1 MARLILIG
9 KESDQLFMAIV
20 VVFTACTPSVN
31 SEPSSSTAENSTQ
44 TAVTFTD
51 ALGRTVTVDSPKRVA
66 TLIGSFADVWCLAG
80 GKDTLVASA
89 DDTWTQFDLD
99 LPESVVNL
107 GGVSE
112 PSAETLLA
120 AQPDF
125 VIGSTKTEADV
136 ELMSVMENAGIP
148 IAYFDVSSFSDYL
161 DMLDICT
168 QITGCSERYEEYG
181 LKVQEQVDAAIAS
194 SQGKQGPTVLYL
206 RATGSSCKVKNSQ
219 NTVLGEM
226 LADLGCT
233 NIADGDDALL
243 ENLSMEAILQADPE
257 CIFIVLQGSN
267 QEKARQTL
275 EKAVLSNPAWQQL
288 RAVQNE
294 KCYYMDQQLYNV
306 KPNARWGEAYENL
319 AEILYGQE

>member
-1 MARLILIG
+1 MKKHRLLICVLL
-9 KESDQLFMAIV
+9 SLFLLV
-20 VVFTACTPSVN
+20 SCGTAA
-31 SEPSSSTAENSTQ
+31 PSSQSASAAQ
-44 TAVTFTD
+44 ADSVTFTD
-51 ALGRTVTVDSPKRVA
+51 DLGRTVTVDSPKRVA
-66 TLIGSFADVWCLAG
+66 ALIGSFADVWCIAG
-80 GKDTLVASA
+80 GKDTLVAAA

-99 LPESVVNL
+99 LDESVINL
-107 GGVSE
+107 GKVSD

-125 VIGSTKTEADV
+125 VLASTKTSADV
-136 ELMSVMENAGIP
+136 ELMPTLENAGIP
-148 IAYFDVSSFSDYL
+148 TAYFDVSSFEDYL
-161 DMLDICT
+161 RMLEICT
-168 QITGCSERYEEYG
+168 RITGCEDRYEQYG
-181 LKVQEQVDAAIAS
+181 TLVQEQVDAAIAS
-194 SQGKQGPTVLYL
+194 AQDKQGPTVLYL

-233 NIADGDDALL
+233 NIADSDESLL
-243 ENLSMEAILQADPE
+243 ETLSMEAILQADPE
-257 CIFIVLQGSN
+257 CIFIVLQGSD

-288 RAVQNE
+288 RAVQQN

-306 KPNARWGEAYENL
+306 KPNARWGEAYEGL

>member
-1 MARLILIG
+1 MKKHRLPICVLL
-9 KESDQLFMAIV
+9 SLFLLV
-20 VVFTACTPSVN
+20 SCGTAA
-31 SEPSSSTAENSTQ
+31 PSSQSASAAQ
-44 TAVTFTD
+44 ADSVTFTD
-51 ALGRTVTVDSPKRVA
+51 DLGRTVTVDSPKRVA
-66 TLIGSFADVWCLAG
+66 ALIGSFADVWCIAG
-80 GKDTLVASA
+80 GKDTLVAAA

-99 LPESVVNL
+99 LDESVIDL
-107 GGVSE
+107 GKVSE

-125 VIGSTKTEADV
+125 VLASTKTSADV
-136 ELMSVMENAGIP
+136 ELMPTLENAGIP
-148 IAYFDVSSFSDYL
+148 TAYFDVSSFEDYL
-161 DMLDICT
+161 RMLEICT
-168 QITGCSERYEEYG
+168 RITGCEDRYEQYG
-181 LKVQEQVDAAIAS
+181 TLVQEQVDAAIAS
-194 SQGKQGPTVLYL
+194 AQGKQGPTVLYL

-233 NIADGDDALL
+233 NIADSDESLL
-243 ENLSMEAILQADPE
+243 ETLSMEAILQADPE
-257 CIFIVLQGSN
+257 CIFIVLQGSD

-288 RAVQNE
+288 RAVQQN

-306 KPNARWGEAYENL
+306 KPNARWGEAYEGL

>member
-1 MARLILIG
+1 MKKHRLPICVLL
-9 KESDQLFMAIV
+9 SLFLLV
-20 VVFTACTPSVN
+20 SCGTAA
-31 SEPSSSTAENSTQ
+31 PSSQSASAAQ
-44 TAVTFTD
+44 ADSVTFTD
-51 ALGRTVTVDSPKRVA
+51 DLGRTVTVDSPKRVA
-66 TLIGSFADVWCLAG
+66 ALIGSFADVWCIAG
-80 GKDTLVASA
+80 GKDTLVAAA

-99 LPESVVNL
+99 LDESVINL
-107 GGVSE
+107 GKVSE

-125 VIGSTKTEADV
+125 VLASTKTSADV
-136 ELMSVMENAGIP
+136 ELMPTLENAGIP
-148 IAYFDVSSFSDYL
+148 TAYFDVSSFEDYL
-161 DMLDICT
+161 RMLEICT
-168 QITGCSERYEEYG
+168 RITGCEDRYEQYG
-181 LKVQEQVDAAIAS
+181 TLVQEQVDAAIAS
-194 SQGKQGPTVLYL
+194 AQDKQGPTVLYL

-233 NIADGDDALL
+233 NIADSDESLL
-243 ENLSMEAILQADPE
+243 ETLSMEAILQADPE
-257 CIFIVLQGSN
+257 CIFIVLQGSD

-288 RAVQNE
+288 RAVQQN

-306 KPNARWGEAYENL
+306 KPNARWGEVYEGL

>member
-1 MARLILIG
+1 MKKHRLLICVLL
-9 KESDQLFMAIV
+9 SLFLLV
-20 VVFTACTPSVN
+20 SCGTAA
-31 SEPSSSTAENSTQ
+31 PSSQSASAAQ
-44 TAVTFTD
+44 ADSVTFTD
-51 ALGRTVTVDSPKRVA
+51 DLGRTVTVDSPKRVA
-66 TLIGSFADVWCLAG
+66 ALIGSFADVWCIAG
-80 GKDTLVASA
+80 GKDTLVAAA

-99 LPESVVNL
+99 LDESVINL
-107 GGVSE
+107 GKVSE

-125 VIGSTKTEADV
+125 VLASTKTSADV
-136 ELMSVMENAGIP
+136 ELMPTLENAGIP
-148 IAYFDVSSFSDYL
+148 TAYFDVSSFEDYL
-161 DMLDICT
+161 RMLEICT
-168 QITGCSERYEEYG
+168 RITGCEDRYEQYG
-181 LKVQEQVDAAIAS
+181 MLVQEQVDAAIAS
-194 SQGKQGPTVLYL
+194 AQDKQGPTVLYL

-233 NIADGDDALL
+233 NIADSDESLL
-243 ENLSMEAILQADPE
+243 ETLSMEAILQADPE
-257 CIFIVLQGSN
+257 CIFIVLQGSD

-288 RAVQNE
+288 RAVQQN

-306 KPNARWGEAYENL
+306 KPNAHWGEAYEGL

>member
-1 MARLILIG
+1 MKKHRLLICVLL
-9 KESDQLFMAIV
+9 SLFLLV
-20 VVFTACTPSVN
+20 SCGTAA
-31 SEPSSSTAENSTQ
+31 PSSQSTSAAQADS
-44 TAVTFTD
+44 VTFTD
-51 ALGRTVTVDSPKRVA
+51 DLGRTVTVDSPKRVA
-66 TLIGSFADVWCLAG
+66 ALIGSFADVWCIAG
-80 GKDTLVASA
+80 GKDTLVAAA

-99 LPESVVNL
+99 LDESVINL
-107 GGVSE
+107 GKVSE

-125 VIGSTKTEADV
+125 VLASTKTSADV
-136 ELMSVMENAGIP
+136 ELMPTLENAGIP
-148 IAYFDVSSFSDYL
+148 TAYFDVSSFEDYL
-161 DMLDICT
+161 RMLEICT
-168 QITGCSERYEEYG
+168 RITGCEDRYEQYG
-181 LKVQEQVDAAIAS
+181 MLVQEQVDAAIAS
-194 SQGKQGPTVLYL
+194 AQDKQGPTVLYL

-233 NIADGDDALL
+233 NIADSDESLL
-243 ENLSMEAILQADPE
+243 ETLSMEAILQADPE
-257 CIFIVLQGSN
+257 CIFIVLQGSD

-288 RAVQNE
+288 RAVQQN

-306 KPNARWGEAYENL
+306 KPNARWGEAYEGL

>member
-1 MARLILIG
+1 MKKHRLPICVLL
-9 KESDQLFMAIV
+9 SLFLLV
-20 VVFTACTPSVN
+20 SCGTAA
-31 SEPSSSTAENSTQ
+31 PSSQSASAAQ
-44 TAVTFTD
+44 ADSVTFTD
-51 ALGRTVTVDSPKRVA
+51 DLGRTVTVDSPKRVA
-66 TLIGSFADVWCLAG
+66 ALIGSFADVWCIAG
-80 GKDTLVASA
+80 GKDTLVAAA

-99 LPESVVNL
+99 LDESVINL
-107 GGVSE
+107 GKVSE

-125 VIGSTKTEADV
+125 VLASTKTSADV
-136 ELMSVMENAGIP
+136 ELMPTLENAGIP
-148 IAYFDVSSFSDYL
+148 TAYFDVSSFEDYL
-161 DMLDICT
+161 RMLEICT
-168 QITGCSERYEEYG
+168 RITGCEDRYEQYG
-181 LKVQEQVDAAIAS
+181 TLVQEQVDAAIAS
-194 SQGKQGPTVLYL
+194 AQDKQGPTVLYL

-233 NIADGDDALL
+233 NIADSDESLL
-243 ENLSMEAILQADPE
+243 ETLSMEAILQADPE
-257 CIFIVLQGSN
+257 CIFIVLQGSD

-288 RAVQNE
+288 RAVQQN

-306 KPNARWGEAYENL
+306 KPNARWGEAYEGL

>member
-1 MARLILIG
+1 MKKHRLLICVLL
-9 KESDQLFMAIV
+9 SLFLLV
-20 VVFTACTPSVN
+20 SCGTAA
-31 SEPSSSTAENSTQ
+31 PSSQSASAAQ
-44 TAVTFTD
+44 ADSVTFTD
-51 ALGRTVTVDSPKRVA
+51 DLGRTVTVDSPKRVA
-66 TLIGSFADVWCLAG
+66 ALIGSFADVWCIAG
-80 GKDTLVASA
+80 GKDALVAAA

-99 LPESVVNL
+99 LDESVINL
-107 GGVSE
+107 GKVSE

-125 VIGSTKTEADV
+125 VLASTKTSADV
-136 ELMSVMENAGIP
+136 ELMPTLENAGIP
-148 IAYFDVSSFSDYL
+148 TAYFDVSSFEDYL
-161 DMLDICT
+161 RMLEICT
-168 QITGCSERYEEYG
+168 RITGCEDRYEQYG
-181 LKVQEQVDAAIAS
+181 TLVQEQVDAAIAS
-194 SQGKQGPTVLYL
+194 AQGKQGPTVLYL

-233 NIADGDDALL
+233 NIADSDESLL
-243 ENLSMEAILQADPE
+243 ETLSMEAILQADPE
-257 CIFIVLQGSN
+257 CIFIVLQGSD

-288 RAVQNE
+288 RAVQQN

-306 KPNARWGEAYENL
+306 KPNARWGEAYEGL

>member
-1 MARLILIG
+1 MKKHRLLICVLL
-9 KESDQLFMAIV
+9 SLFLLVSCGTVA
-20 VVFTACTPSVN
+20 
-31 SEPSSSTAENSTQ
+31 PSSQSASAAQ
-44 TAVTFTD
+44 ADSVTFTD
-51 ALGRTVTVDSPKRVA
+51 DLGRTVTVDSPKRVA
-66 TLIGSFADVWCLAG
+66 ALIGSFADVWCIAG
-80 GKDTLVASA
+80 GKDTLVAAA

-99 LPESVVNL
+99 LDESVIDL
-107 GGVSE
+107 GKVSE

-125 VIGSTKTEADV
+125 VLASTKTSADV
-136 ELMSVMENAGIP
+136 ELMPTLENAGIP
-148 IAYFDVSSFSDYL
+148 TAYFDVSSFEDYL
-161 DMLDICT
+161 RMLEICT
-168 QITGCSERYEEYG
+168 RITGCEDRYEQYG
-181 LKVQEQVDAAIAS
+181 TLVQEQVDEAIAS
-194 SQGKQGPTVLYL
+194 AQGKQGPTVLYL

-233 NIADGDDALL
+233 NIADSDESLL
-243 ENLSMEAILQADPE
+243 ETLSMEAILQADPE
-257 CIFIVLQGSN
+257 CIFIVLQGSD

-288 RAVQNE
+288 RAVQQN

-306 KPNARWGEAYENL
+306 KPNARWGEAYEGL

>member
-1 MARLILIG
+1 MKKHRLLICVLL
-9 KESDQLFMAIV
+9 SLFLLV
-20 VVFTACTPSVN
+20 SCGTAA
-31 SEPSSSTAENSTQ
+31 PSSQSTSAAQADS
-44 TAVTFTD
+44 VTFTD
-51 ALGRTVTVDSPKRVA
+51 DLGRTVTVDSPKRVA
-66 TLIGSFADVWCLAG
+66 ALIGSFADVWCIAG
-80 GKDTLVASA
+80 GKDTLVAAA

-99 LPESVVNL
+99 LDESVINL
-107 GGVSE
+107 GKVSE

-125 VIGSTKTEADV
+125 VLASTKTSADV
-136 ELMSVMENAGIP
+136 ELMPTLENAGIP
-148 IAYFDVSSFSDYL
+148 TAYFDVSSFEDYL
-161 DMLDICT
+161 RMLEICT
-168 QITGCSERYEEYG
+168 RITGCEDRYEQYG
-181 LKVQEQVDAAIAS
+181 TLVQEQVDAAIAS
-194 SQGKQGPTVLYL
+194 AQDKQGPTVLYL

-233 NIADGDDALL
+233 NIADSDESLL
-243 ENLSMEAILQADPE
+243 ETLSMEAILQADPE
-257 CIFIVLQGSN
+257 CIFIVLQGSD

-288 RAVQNE
+288 RAVQQN

-306 KPNARWGEAYENL
+306 KPNARWGEAYEGL

>member
-1 MARLILIG
+1 MKKHRLLICVLL
-9 KESDQLFMAIV
+9 SLFLLV
-20 VVFTACTPSVN
+20 SCGTAA
-31 SEPSSSTAENSTQ
+31 PSSQSASAAQ
-44 TAVTFTD
+44 ADSVTFTD
-51 ALGRTVTVDSPKRVA
+51 DLGRTVTVDSPKRVA
-66 TLIGSFADVWCLAG
+66 ALIGSFADVWCIAG
-80 GKDTLVASA
+80 GKDTLVAAA

-99 LPESVVNL
+99 LDESVIDL
-107 GGVSE
+107 GKVSE

-125 VIGSTKTEADV
+125 VLASTKTSADV
-136 ELMSVMENAGIP
+136 ELMPTLENAGIP
-148 IAYFDVSSFSDYL
+148 TAYFDVSSFEDYL
-161 DMLDICT
+161 RMLEICT
-168 QITGCSERYEEYG
+168 RITGCEDRYEQYG
-181 LKVQEQVDAAIAS
+181 TLVQEQVDAAIAS
-194 SQGKQGPTVLYL
+194 AQGKQGPTVLYL

-233 NIADGDDALL
+233 NIADSDESLL
-243 ENLSMEAILQADPE
+243 ETLSMEAILQADPE
-257 CIFIVLQGSN
+257 CIFIVLQGSD

-288 RAVQNE
+288 RAVQQN

-306 KPNARWGEAYENL
+306 KPNARWGEAYEGL

>member
-1 MARLILIG
+1 MKKHRLLICVLL
-9 KESDQLFMAIV
+9 SLFLLV
-20 VVFTACTPSVN
+20 SCGTAV
-31 SEPSSSTAENSTQ
+31 PSSQSASAAQ
-44 TAVTFTD
+44 ADSVTFTD
-51 ALGRTVTVDSPKRVA
+51 DLGRTVTVDSPKRVA
-66 TLIGSFADVWCLAG
+66 ALIGSFADVWCIAG
-80 GKDTLVASA
+80 GKDTLVAAA

-99 LPESVVNL
+99 LDESVINL
-107 GGVSE
+107 GKVSE

-125 VIGSTKTEADV
+125 VLASTKTSADV
-136 ELMSVMENAGIP
+136 ELMPTLENAGIP
-148 IAYFDVSSFSDYL
+148 TAYFDVSSFEDYL
-161 DMLDICT
+161 RMLEICT
-168 QITGCSERYEEYG
+168 RITGCEDRYEQYG
-181 LKVQEQVDAAIAS
+181 TLVQEQVDAAIAS
-194 SQGKQGPTVLYL
+194 AQGKQGPTVLYL

-233 NIADGDDALL
+233 NIADSDESLL
-243 ENLSMEAILQADPE
+243 ETLSMEAILQADPE
-257 CIFIVLQGSN
+257 CIFIVLQGSD

-288 RAVQNE
+288 RAVQQN

-306 KPNARWGEAYENL
+306 KPNARWGEAYEGL